1 MRVALFDLD
10 ETLLDGVSDLLWSE
24 YLAER
29 GAFDAEITRGFH
41 RDYMQGTL
49 DLPRFLSHYL
59 EPFIKVPPHTLHE
72 WRADW
77 LATRA
82 APRLKP
88 LARELVEQRRR
99 EGFELAVVT
108 ATNDFLAGALA
119 RELQIPELIAT
130 QLEREGLGFTGRIV
144 GQPCFREGKIT
155 RVESWLGER
164 GLGLD
169 QPGEIWFYSD
179 SHNDLP
185 LLSRVSHPV
194 CVDPDAKLA
203 SVASQ
208 RGWPVLSLRGART
221 PSQPE

>member
-49 DLPRFLSHYL
+49 DLPRFLAHYL
-59 EPFIKVPPHTLHE
+59 EPFLRVPPATLHE

-77 LATRA
+77 LVTRA

-88 LARELVEQRRR
+88 EARALVEQRRS
-99 EGFELAVVT
+99 EGYELAVVT

-119 RELQIPELIAT
+119 RELGIEHLIAT
-130 QLEREGLGFTGRIV
+130 ELEREGLGFTGRVI
-144 GQPCFREGKIT
+144 GQPCFREGKIA
-155 RVESWLGER
+155 RVDAWLR
-164 GLGLD
+164 ARNLGFSV
-169 QPGEIWFYSD
+169 PGELWFYSD
-179 SHNDLP
+179 SHNDVP

-203 SVASQ
+203 SLAVE
-208 RGWPVLSLRGART
+208 RGWPVIRWKAG
-221 PSQPE
+221 